1 MSPTQTIIDRA
12 KAEDAASIRE
22 LAIDAAIDA
31 WSESGYREEITR
43 RSSFV
48 LKACRSGQLVGFL
61 VARVVPGRN
70 DFPDADLYNIAVERG
85 SKRQRIGSLLLS
97 SLISHLRMLSVEN
110 LWLEVRASNTNALMF
125 YQAQGFE
132 VEMERANFYSNP
144 TENALIMRLRL
155 TPKPRDRHAKTVLDS
170 LSQEE

>member
-1 MSPTQTIIDRA
+1 MLATQTIIDRA
-12 KAEDAASIRE
+12 KADDAASIRE

-43 RSSFV
+43 KSSFV

-110 LWLEVRASNTNALMF
+110 LWLEVRASN
-125 YQAQGFE
+125 
-132 VEMERANFYSNP
+132 
-144 TENALIMRLRL
+144 
-155 TPKPRDRHAKTVLDS
+155 
-170 LSQEE
+170 